1 MKSSIRVGVLFF
13 LPWAMMAQPVQTQSL
28 HGHRPAALA
37 RMAPVGR
44 LEAARELKLAIGLPL
59 RDKQGLTDMLQR
71 IYDPASPDY
80 HHFVTPAQF
89 AKRYGPT
96 EEDYRAVTAFAIA
109 HGLKVS
115 ATHPNRALLDVTG
128 TVSDIE
134 KAFHV
139 TMRTYAHPREKREF
153 YAPDV
158 EPSLELATPVL
169 HISGLDN
176 YLLPHPMSLKKKP
189 AGGPSGAVPAS
200 GSGPGGAYMGQDFRA
215 AYVPGVALTGAGQ
228 SVGLYE
234 MDGFYPSDISAY
246 ASLAGLPA
254 VPLKT
259 VLLDGFN
266 GVPGYANDEVA
277 LDIDMA
283 ICMAPGLSSV
293 IIYEGE
299 VADDILNR
307 MATDGLANQL
317 SASWTYSVDAVT
329 EQIFLQFQAQ
339 GQSFFNASGDSD
351 AYVDGADSPCDDPNL
366 TSVGGTTLTTSGPGG
381 AWESETVW
389 NWDVEYGT
397 NYDGIGSSGGI
408 STIYSIPPWQTNV
421 SMAANGGS
429 TTYRNLPDVA
439 LTADNV
445 LVIAYNGQYENIGG
459 TSCASPLWAGFVA
472 LANEQAAAGGRPLLG
487 FINPAIYAL
496 GGSGNYSSCFHDI
509 TTGNNTWSGS
519 LNLFYAVRGYD
530 LCTGWGTPMGSN
542 LVNLLAPPD
551 ALQISPLGGLASSGA
566 VGGPLTPASQSYV
579 LTNVGNTALN
589 WAAASTAPWLNV
601 SLNGGSLAPGG
612 AAATVVVSM
621 NAAASNLFL
630 GTYGATLWF
639 TNLTDGVAQSRAVSL
654 SLIKPP
660 VITVQPASLT
670 LIEGETATFTAG
682 AAGGLPLSCQW
693 TSNGVNM
700 TDGGRVS
707 GSQMTVTEAG
717 NIYGSGVRTLTIS
730 NVAAADGATYTLM
743 ASNAAGVAI
752 SSNAVLT
759 VSPSAPVIIQQPA
772 SQTVLAGATAQLA
785 VAAVGTMPLTYQW
798 RQNGINLTDGGA
810 VSGSVTP
817 TLTISGASS
826 ASIGTYTVVVSN
838 VINTTASTGAVVTV
852 VVAQPGAQLVQNG
865 GFETGSFSFWNETGN
880 FTDCTVSSSS
890 PAVYTGNYGALLG
903 PAGALGYL
911 SQSLPTVAGQNY
923 LLSLWLDSPD
933 GISPNEFLVGWN
945 GTAMFDQTNLGAIA
959 WTNLQFIVM
968 ATGTNTLL
976 QFGFRDDDS
985 FLGLDDI
992 EVLPLVSADGPP
1004 IIVTQP
1010 ASQIALGGSNTTFSV
1025 FSTGR
1030 LPLSYQWQFDS
1041 GKLANATNA
1050 TLALTDLSNS
1060 QAGTYAVLVS
1070 NSLGSVLSS
1079 NALLTVLLGSPE
1091 LITFDD
1097 LSNNVTGLPVPAHY
1111 NNLTWSNFYYL
1122 NGLAYIQPSGYTA
1135 GVVSASNV
1143 AYNGSGTPAAVSSSV
1158 RFDLLSG
1165 YLTAAWNDN
1174 LQVELKGYSGPTLTY
1189 DNTYIL
1195 SATAPTLIG
1204 FDYLDVTSVQF
1215 ISSGGTPHLA
1225 YGDTPGYQFAM
1236 DNVSVLFPA
1245 SPPIIVTQ
1253 PADQVAMAG
1262 SSVTFSISAT
1272 GSAPLSYFWRR
1283 NGAPIA
1289 GATLSS
1295 YTTNNVQLADSG
1307 SEFSCLVSNAYGTEL
1322 SSNALLAVTPA
1333 SLVNNGGFE
1342 LGSFAG
1348 WTEIGNFF
1356 ECFVTSEAQ
1365 YVHSGV
1371 YGAQLGPYLTESYLS
1386 QTLATTAG
1394 QTYEISCWLYCD
1406 GEITNEFS
1414 VYWNGATLFDKVNI
1428 GDTGWTNLQFQ
1439 ASATSTAT
1447 VLEFGFRDDP
1457 SYLGLDDIAVYP
1469 IVAVP
1474 AQFQGL
1480 TLTNGTISFSWRALA
1495 GERYQVQY
1503 TTNLAQSQWTN
1514 LGGVLST
1521 AYNSSL
1527 STNDATSASTE
1538 RFYRIVAQP

>member
-1 MKSSIRVGVLFF
+1 
-13 LPWAMMAQPVQTQSL
+13 MMAQPVQTQTL

-37 RMAPVGR
+37 RMTPVGR
-44 LEAARELKLAIGLPL
+44 LEPARELKLAIGLSL
-59 RDKQGLTDMLQR
+59 RDKQGLTNLLQR

-89 AKRYGPT
+89 AKTFGPT
-96 EEDYRAVTAFAIA
+96 EEDYRAVTAFAVA
-109 HGLKVS
+109 HGLKVT
-115 ATHPNRALLDVTG
+115 ATHPNRTLLDVTG

-134 KAFHV
+134 KTFHV
-139 TMRTYAHPREKREF
+139 TIRTYPHPREDRVF

-158 EPSLELATPVL
+158 EPSLDLATPVL

-176 YLLPHPMSLKKKP
+176 YVLPHPMNLRKKP

-200 GSGPGGAYMGQDFRA
+200 GSGPGGTYMGQDFRA
-215 AYVPGVALTGAGQ
+215 AYVPGVTLTGAGQ
-228 SVGLYE
+228 SVGLFE
-234 MDGFYPSDISAY
+234 MDGFYPSDIAAY

-266 GVPGYANDEVA
+266 GVPDGANDEVA

-293 IIYEGE
+293 IIYEGG
-299 VADDILNR
+299 VTDDILNR

-351 AYVDGADSPCDDPNL
+351 AYVGGVVSPCDDPNL

-397 NYDGIGSSGGI
+397 NYDGEGSSGGI
-408 STIYSIPPWQTNV
+408 STTYPIPPWQTNV

-445 LVIAYNGQYENIGG
+445 LIIAFEGQYENGGG

-472 LANEQAAAGGRPLLG
+472 LANEQAAARGRSPLG

-496 GGSGNYSSCFHDI
+496 GGSGNYASCFHDI
-509 TTGNNTWSGS
+509 TTGNNTWSAS
-519 LNLFYAVRGYD
+519 PNLFYAWPGYD

-542 LVNLLAPPD
+542 LINVLAPPD
-551 ALQISPLGGLASSGA
+551 ALQISPLGGLAFSGA
-566 VGGPLTPASQSYV
+566 AGGPLTPASQSCV
-579 LTNVGNTALN
+579 LTNVGNTNLN
-589 WAAASTAPWLNV
+589 WAAAATVPWLNV
-601 SLNGGSLAPGG
+601 LPSGGSLSPGG

-639 TNLTDGVAQSRAVSL
+639 TNLTDGVTQSRAVSL

-660 VITVQPASLT
+660 VITAQPAASLA

-693 TSNGVNM
+693 QRNGVNM

-707 GSQMTVTEAG
+707 GSQITVTEAG
-717 NIYGSGVRTLTIS
+717 NIYGSGVSTLTIS
-730 NVAAADGATYTLM
+730 SVTVPDSATYTLM

-759 VSPSAPVIIQQPA
+759 VSPSAPVIVQQPV
-772 SQTVLAGATAQLA
+772 SQTVLVGATAQLA

-817 TLTISGASS
+817 ALTISGASS

-838 VINTTASTGAVVTV
+838 VIKTTTSTGAVVTV
-852 VVAQPGAQLVQNG
+852 GVVQPGAQLVQNG

-880 FTDCTVSSSS
+880 FSDCTVSSSS
-890 PAVYTGNYGALLG
+890 PAVYAGNYGALLG

-911 SQSLPTVAGQNY
+911 SQSLPTVAGQSY
-923 LLSLWLDSPD
+923 QLSLWLDSPD
-933 GISPNEFLVGWN
+933 GVSPNEFLVAWN
-945 GTAMFDQTNLGAIA
+945 GTAMFDQTNLQAIG
-959 WTNLQFIVM
+959 WTNLQFTVM
-968 ATGTNTLL
+968 ATGTNTPL
-976 QFGFRDDDS
+976 QFGFRDDES

-992 EVLPLVSADGPP
+992 QVFPLVSADGWP
-1004 IIVTQP
+1004 IIAIQP
-1010 ASQIALGGSNTTFSV
+1010 ASQVALAGSNTTFSV
-1025 FSTGR
+1025 LSAGQ

-1041 GKLANATNA
+1041 GKLPNATNA
-1050 TLALTDLSNS
+1050 TLALTDLTNS

-1079 NALLTVLLGSPE
+1079 NAVLTVLLGSPK

-1097 LSNNVTGLPVPAHY
+1097 LTNNVTGLPVPAEY
-1111 NNLTWSNFYYL
+1111 NNLTWSNFYYI
-1122 NGLAYIQPSGYTA
+1122 NGLAYIQPSGYSA

-1143 AYNGSGTPAAVSSSV
+1143 AFNGNGTPAAISSPIP
-1158 RFDLLSG
+1158 FDLLSA

-1174 LQVELKGYSGPTLTY
+1174 LRVELKGYSGPTLTY
-1189 DNTYIL
+1189 DNTYTL
-1195 SATAPTLIG
+1195 SATAPTLIA
-1204 FDYLDVTSVQF
+1204 FDYLDVTLVQF

-1225 YGDTPGYQFAM
+1225 YGNTPGYQFVM
-1236 DNVSVLFPA
+1236 DNVSVLFPF
-1245 SPPIIVTQ
+1245 SPPIILTQ
-1253 PADQVAMAG
+1253 PADEVVPDG
-1262 SSVTFSISAT
+1262 SSATFTISAG

-1322 SSNALLAVTPA
+1322 SSNAVLAVTPP
-1333 SLVNNGGFE
+1333 SLVKNGGFE
-1342 LGSFAG
+1342 LGSFAD
-1348 WTEIGNFF
+1348 WTTSGNFDPSD
-1356 ECFVTSEAQ
+1356 CFVTANAP
-1365 YVHSGV
+1365 YVHSGE
-1371 YGAQLGPYLTESYLS
+1371 YGAELGPLGAPGYLS

-1394 QTYEISCWLYCD
+1394 QMYEISCWLYCD
-1406 GEITNEFS
+1406 GFITNEFS
-1414 VYWNGATLFDKVNI
+1414 VSWNGATLFDEFNI
-1428 GDTGWTNLQFQ
+1428 GDTEWTNLQFQ

-1447 VLEFGFRDDP
+1447 ALKFGFRDDP

-1469 IVAVP
+1469 IVAIP
-1474 AQFQGL
+1474 AQFQGV
-1480 TLTNGTISFSWRALA
+1480 TVTNGTISFSWRAQP

-1503 TTNLAQSQWTN
+1503 TTNLAQSQWTD

-1521 AYNSSL
+1521 TNANSSL
-1527 STNDATSASTE
+1527 STNDAASASTE